1 MDSTPV
7 TPSPQMVN
15 HFYSFNVFFFILQI
29 RIQSLD
35 FLLWLSRIRCL
46 RPALCCSVIHSFGK
60 VSPQTCQRELHLFV
74 LHAKLYPSNQL
85 HLFILQRRTSC
96 YVLCLSFRWRDE
108 NICLL
113 FESFLLFL
121 CFRVTHSSFFSSSLS
136 RFSYFSQK

>member
-60 VSPQTCQRELHLFV
+60 VSPQTCQRELHLYV

-85 HLFILQRRTSC
+85 HLFVLQRRTSC
-96 YVLCLSFRWRDE
+96 YVFPLSVFSLKRWE
-108 NICLL
+108 HLSLIWV
-113 FESFLLFL
+113 FPSFL
-121 CFRVTHSSFFSSSLS
+121 CFRVTHSSFLFLA
-136 RFSYFSQK
+136 FSYSSQK